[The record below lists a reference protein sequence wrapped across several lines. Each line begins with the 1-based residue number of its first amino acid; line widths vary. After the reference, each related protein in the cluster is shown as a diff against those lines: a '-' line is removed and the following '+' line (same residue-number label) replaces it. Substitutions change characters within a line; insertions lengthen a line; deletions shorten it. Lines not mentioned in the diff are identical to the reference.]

1 MTKILRFTTKTPSRF
16 GFQRVKKR
24 TKSDSER
31 KDQLNL
37 FSSLSGRILQFRSQD
52 LTSFDEALLLDERG
66 DGKAEEVYWK
76 AISEGDSV
84 ADAYCNLGIL
94 EFHAGRTAKAFDCLT
109 NSLKYDPRHLE
120 SHYNLG
126 NLYFEVGDLKLA
138 HVHYQMAIEIDPAFL
153 NAHFNIGLIH
163 ALNQD
168 FQAAF
173 ESLTRY
179 KELAPAAEGVK
190 ADEILASLRQTLTR
204 RK

>member
-1 MTKILRFTTKTPSRF
+1 MTKILRFNTKAPSRF

-24 TKSDSER
+24 TTSAAER
-31 KDQLNL
+31 KGQLNL
-37 FSSLSGRILQFRSQD
+37 FSALTGRILQFRSAD
-52 LTSFDEALLLDERG
+52 LSSFDEALLLDERG
-66 DGKAEEVYWK
+66 DGKAEEIYWR
-76 AISEGDSV
+76 AITEGDSV

-94 EFHAGRTAKAFDCLT
+94 EFHAGRTEKAFDCFT
-109 NSLKYDPRHLE
+109 NSLKHDPRHLE

-138 HVHYQMAIEIDPAFL
+138 HVHYQMAIEIDPSFL

-163 ALNQD
+163 ALNRD
-168 FQAAF
+168 FKAAF

-179 KELAPAAEGVK
+179 KEIAPADEGVK
-190 ADEILASLRQTLTR
+190 ADQILASLRQSLTR